1 MWELSKR
8 DRQGND
14 RFEVMR
20 LQIQRN
26 DLLEPLQ
33 KVIGAIEKRQTMPML
48 GNVLIEV
55 GDGRL
60 RFTATDLE
68 IMLRASIVYPDSED
82 AEAAAAAVPARKLL
96 DICKALPEGSEV
108 VLEANAENGIVRAG
122 NSRFT
127 LVCLPPEDYPTFD
140 SATGES
146 DIVVSAEILRTLLEK
161 TSFAMATQD
170 VRYYLNGLMLE
181 LYPRG
186 IRAVATDG
194 HRLTLCQI
202 EAQLGAFDA
211 SGQIIVPRK
220 GVLELQRLLAD
231 AQGDVS
237 MSMGT
242 RHLRVESG
250 HDEFVS
256 KLIDGK
262 FPDYQRVIPTDAGN
276 LLTVERSRF
285 REALQRAAILS
296 NEKYRGI
303 RLMMERDLLIL
314 QAHNSE
320 QEEAEEQLAVEYEGE
335 ELSIGFNVQYLLD
348 VTNVMKGEQLVL
360 ALRDSNSSALLTDP
374 EDPTAKYV
382 IMPMRL

>member
-1 MWELSKR
+1 
-8 DRQGND
+8 
-14 RFEVMR
+14 MR

-48 GNVLIEV
+48 GNVLIEIGEGKV
-55 GDGRL
+55 

-68 IMLRASIVYPDSED
+68 IMLRASIIYPESEE
-82 AEAAAAAVPARKLL
+82 AEAATVPARKLL

-127 LVCLPPEDYPTFD
+127 LVCLPPEDYPTLD
-140 SATGES
+140 GEIGDGDG
-146 DIVVSAEILRTLLEK
+146 DIAVSAEVLRTLLEK

-202 EAQLGAFDA
+202 EAQFGTFNVA
-211 SGQIIVPRK
+211 GQIIVPRK

-231 AQGDVS
+231 AQGEVS

-250 HDEFVS
+250 SDEFVS

-303 RLMMERDLLIL
+303 RLVMERDLLIL

>member
-1 MWELSKR
+1 MVQTGQPQKSY
-8 DRQGND
+8 

-26 DLLEPLQ
+26 DLLGPLQ

-55 GDGRL
+55 DGGRA

-68 IMLRASIVYPDSED
+68 IMLRASIAYPEAGD
-82 AEAAAAAVPARKLL
+82 AEAAAVPARKLL

-108 VLEANAENGIVRAG
+108 VLEANGERGVVRAG

-127 LVCLPPEDYPTFD
+127 LVCLPPSDYPTLD
-140 SATGES
+140 TATGDS
-146 DIVVSAEILRTLLEK
+146 DIVVPAETLRTLLEK
-161 TSFAMATQD
+161 TSFAMANQD

-181 LYPRG
+181 LYSRG

-194 HRLTLCQI
+194 HRLTMCQI
-202 EAQLGAFDA
+202 EAQLGSFDA
-211 SGQIIVPRK
+211 SGQVIVPRK

-231 AQGDVS
+231 EQGDVS

-242 RHLRVESG
+242 RHLRVEAG
-250 HDEFVS
+250 NDEFVS

-276 LLTVERSRF
+276 RLTVDRKRF

-303 RLMMERDLLIL
+303 RLVMEPDLLTL
-314 QAHNSE
+314 EAHNSE
-320 QEEAEEQLAVEYEGE
+320 QEEAEERLEVEYEGAD
-335 ELSIGFNVQYLLD
+335 LSIGFNVQYLLD
-348 VTNVMKGEQLVL
+348 VTNVMTGEQLVL
-360 ALRDSNSSALLTDP
+360 ALKDANSSALLTDP